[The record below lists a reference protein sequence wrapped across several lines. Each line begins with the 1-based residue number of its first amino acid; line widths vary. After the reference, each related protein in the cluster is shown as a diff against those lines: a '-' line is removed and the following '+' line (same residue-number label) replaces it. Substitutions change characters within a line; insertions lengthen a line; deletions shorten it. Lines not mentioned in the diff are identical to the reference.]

1 MSVQSFVP
9 KVAKAGDRTSRDP
22 GSAPPSR
29 IFAGTC
35 TMSADG
41 VVSWPNITSLKETG
55 ECQLVRVFVASSTI
69 FVNGDGKV
77 CENF

>member
-9 KVAKAGDRTSRDP
+9 KVAKAGDRRSRDP
-22 GSAPPSR
+22 GSAPLSR

-55 ECQLVRVFVASSTI
+55 ELTSFRRVVYYI
-69 FVNGDGKV
+69 
-77 CENF
+77 CEWRRESL